1 MMNSKNRTTKR
12 SKKLNIQLLTE
23 VREEFETS
31 KLSGI
36 FMNSGIRKYNREN
49 TLRLNSKKNMVSLKT
64 LRNADRK

>member
-49 TLRLNSKKNMVSLKT
+49 SL
-64 LRNADRK
+64 